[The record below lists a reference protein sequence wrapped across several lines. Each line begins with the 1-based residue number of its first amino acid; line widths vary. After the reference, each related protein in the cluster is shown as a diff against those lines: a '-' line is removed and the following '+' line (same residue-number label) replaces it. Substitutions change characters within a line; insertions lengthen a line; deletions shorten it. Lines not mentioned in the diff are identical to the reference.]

1 MKYKMIVAD
10 CDDTMLNKERYYSD
24 YFRSVLERYIQSGG
38 KFVIA
43 TGRMTAAVLPYCRDL
58 GLKGEVI
65 TYQGAITADIE
76 TAQIL
81 ECTQADF
88 ADARR
93 LGEYIESLGLY
104 YHIYDENFFYVKED
118 TNYSKRYAALSRVE
132 YKILGYGLSDFI
144 GQKKL
149 CPLKMMVITDEQKVK
164 PLIEDFKR
172 KFGDKFLFNTS
183 KKWMV
188 EIVPIMANKGV
199 AVKRL
204 AEKYGFGS
212 DEVICIGD
220 SLNDLAM
227 IEYAGLGVV
236 VDNGSAEAK
245 AAADII
251 APSNED
257 DGVAYIISKYG
268 FLE

>member
-24 YFRSVLERYIQSGG
+24 YFKSTLERYIQSGG

-43 TGRMTAAVLPYCRDL
+43 TGRMTAAVLPYCYDL

-65 TYQGAITADIE
+65 SYQGAVTADIE
-76 TAQIL
+76 SGEIL
-81 ECTQADF
+81 ECTQADYN
-88 ADARR
+88 DAAR
-93 LGEYIESLGLY
+93 LGEHIESLGLY
-104 YHIYDENFFYVKED
+104 YHFYDENYFYVRED
-118 TNYSKRYAALSRVE
+118 TPASRRYGELTRVE
-132 YKILGYGLSDFI
+132 YKIIGYKLSDYI
-144 GQKKL
+144 KEKKL
-149 CPLKMMVITDEQKVK
+149 CPLKMMVLTDENKVK
-164 PLIEDFKR
+164 PLIKEFKQQ
-172 KFGDKFLFNTS
+172 FGEKFLFNTS

-188 EIVPIMANKGV
+188 EIIPISANKGI

-204 AEKYGFGS
+204 AEKYGLKR

-236 VDNGSAEAK
+236 VENGSTEAK

-257 DGVAYIISKYG
+257 DGVAYIINKYG

>member
-10 CDDTMLNKERYYSD
+10 CDDTMLNKDRYYSD
-24 YFRSVLERYIQSGG
+24 HFKRTLERYIQSGG

-43 TGRMTAAVLPYCRDL
+43 TGRMTAAVLPYCYDL

-65 TYQGAITADIE
+65 TYQGAVTADIASGE
-76 TAQIL
+76 IL
-81 ECTQADF
+81 EVTQADYT
-88 ADARR
+88 DAAR

-104 YHIYDENFFYVKED
+104 YHFYDENFFYVKED
-118 TNYSKRYAALSRVE
+118 TPASRKYADFTRSE
-132 YKILGYGLSDFI
+132 YKIIGYNLSAYI
-144 GQKKL
+144 KEKQL
-149 CPLKMMVITDEQKVK
+149 CPLKLMVLTEEDKVK
-164 PLIEDFKR
+164 PLIKEFK
-172 KFGDKFLFNTS
+172 KQFGEKFLFNTS

-188 EIVPIMANKGV
+188 EIIPISANKGI

-204 AEKYGFGS
+204 AEKYGFKR
-212 DEVICIGD
+212 EQVICIGD

-236 VDNGSAEAK
+236 VENGSADAK
-245 AAADII
+245 QAADII

-257 DGVAYIISKYG
+257 DGVAYIINKYG